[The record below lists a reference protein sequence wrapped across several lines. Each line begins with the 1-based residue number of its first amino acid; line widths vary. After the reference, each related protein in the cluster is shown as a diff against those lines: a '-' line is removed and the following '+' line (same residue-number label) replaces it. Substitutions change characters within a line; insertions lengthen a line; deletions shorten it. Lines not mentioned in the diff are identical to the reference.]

1 MRSKWGQLKQGRR
14 LRQLRQPLKEEDLKN
29 KDGLK
34 MKQPQKYLFG
44 SKSNFRLQH
53 VHFAHLK
60 TTSRRYKP
68 PCISSFIYMWSLCEG
83 SNNLSMK
90 HTMWLKKCVVKIHWR
105 GCYQLFDM
113 PMRDQSQSLI
123 FRSQHFTLY
132 TLIQFSH
139 FTQIQF
145 YTRFS
150 LMFCPGRKLIIWAV
164 GAEIVSG
171 QPNKKF
177 EIRKFCV
184 LVFSLETS
192 NFPPKSI

>member
-68 PCISSFIYMWSLCEG
+68 PCISSFIYMWSLCDPLKG
-83 SNNLSMK
+83 LLSTVWHANERSVSEPHFQITAF
-90 HTMWLKKCVVKIHWR
+90 HTLH
-105 GCYQLFDM
+105 
-113 PMRDQSQSLI
+113 
-123 FRSQHFTLY
+123 TY
-132 TLIQFSH
+132 TIY
-139 FTQIQF
+139 TD
-145 YTRFS
+145 TRFS

-192 NFPPKSI
+192 NFPPQIYLTSQSCEPCI